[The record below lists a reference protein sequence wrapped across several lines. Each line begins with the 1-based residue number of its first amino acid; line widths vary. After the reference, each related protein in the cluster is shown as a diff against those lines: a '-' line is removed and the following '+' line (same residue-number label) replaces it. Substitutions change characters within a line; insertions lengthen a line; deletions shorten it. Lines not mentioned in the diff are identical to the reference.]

1 MLFSDPTI
9 GDRWTESGAEGRG
22 LFECEACGKQF
33 TNRKSKV
40 NHLGLHRGLT
50 SCRLCRKTFA
60 TKSSLN
66 THLRNT
72 QCGLAGQSQ

>member
-1 MLFSDPTI
+1 ML
-9 GDRWTESGAEGRG
+9 
-22 LFECEACGKQF
+22 
-33 TNRKSKV
+33 

-50 SCRLCRKTFA
+50 SCRLCQKTFA

-72 QCGLAGQSQ
+72 QCGLAAAADQSE